1 MANNGM
7 LFRSTRTKF
16 IQNLKIKLDNAI
28 KISLET
34 SIYII
39 VTNKKIKRN
48 EIKIYFIDKN
58 KKSINLP
65 LENQK
70 L

>member
-1 MANNGM
+1 MECSLGALGQN
-7 LFRSTRTKF
+7 LYK
-16 IQNLKIKLDNAI
+16 NLKIKLDNTI

-48 EIKIYFIDKN
+48 EIKI
-58 KKSINLP
+58 
-65 LENQK
+65 
-70 L
+70 